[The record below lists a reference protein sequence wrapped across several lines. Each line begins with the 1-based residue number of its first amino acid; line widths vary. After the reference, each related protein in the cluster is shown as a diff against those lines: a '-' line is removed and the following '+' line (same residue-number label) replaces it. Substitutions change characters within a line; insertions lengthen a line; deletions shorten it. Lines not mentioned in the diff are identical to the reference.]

1 MTRARAV
8 QAVLAALVALAYAV
22 VLTRGEILDRVLS

>member
-1 MTRARAV
+1 MTRARLL
-8 QAVLAALVALAYAV
+8 QTMLFALVALAYAI